1 MFYQDEYTRPLL
13 ENLMPWK
20 EPGKGDKDPWKSG
33 GEQPPDLEEIFKN
46 VSGRLQSIF
55 GGGSGKSNGT
65 TKGGYAGS
73 GGAFSLILL
82 LIIFWVGWDSVH
94 IIDEAENGVVL
105 RFGKYSRMLQP
116 GFNLTLPRPFET
128 LTKVNINNVRVV
140 EDRGHM
146 LTGDENLVEFVYKVQ
161 YRINNAQHFLFNVR
175 DPELTLRQAA
185 ESALRESVG
194 TNTLDAILE
203 GTARTKVRIETQRV
217 LQETLDLYGAGL
229 QVTEFNLVD
238 VNVPMQVRESYS
250 DVIRAREDRER
261 FKEEARVHAN
271 SVIPG
276 ARGTAARIEQEAAGY
291 RAATIALAEG
301 EASRFLQ
308 VLAEYQL
315 APAITRKR
323 MYLETME
330 NVMMRNKKVFL
341 DIESS
346 GNILYL
352 PLDQAANGVNPS
364 RIVPPINPT
373 GTTGVDSPGGS
384 GTTRGKSREGRR

>member
-1 MFYQDEYTRPLL
+1 
-13 ENLMPWK
+13 MPWK

-33 GEQPPDLEEIFKN
+33 GQQPPDLEEIFGNLSK
-46 VSGRLQSIF
+46 RLQSLF
-55 GGGSGKSNGT
+55 GGGNSR
-65 TKGGYAGS
+65 GS
-73 GGAFSLILL
+73 GSADGDSGGSSGAAGAFSLILL

-94 IIDEAENGVVL
+94 VIDEAENGVVL
-105 RFGKYSRMLQP
+105 RFGKYARTLEP

-146 LTGDENLVEFVYKVQ
+146 LTEDENLVEFVYKVQ
-161 YRINNAQHFLFNVR
+161 YRINNAQYFLFLVR

-194 TNTLDAILE
+194 TNSLDAILE
-203 GTARTKVRIETQRV
+203 GNARTKVRIETQRV
-217 LQETLDLYGAGL
+217 LQETLDLYQAGL

-238 VNVPMQVRESYS
+238 VNVPMQVREAYS

-261 FKEEARVHAN
+261 FTEEARVHAN

-291 RAATIALAEG
+291 KASTIALAEG
-301 EASRFLQ
+301 EASRFSQ
-308 VLAEYQL
+308 VLTEYRL
-315 APAITRKR
+315 APEITRKR
-323 MYLETME
+323 LYLETME
-330 NVMMRNKKVFL
+330 SVLSRNRKVFL
-341 DIESS
+341 DVESS

-352 PLDQAANGVNPS
+352 PLDQSGSGVNPS
-364 RIVPPINPT
+364 SILPPIKGSVPVGDNS
-373 GTTGVDSPGGS
+373 GDSS
-384 GTTRGKSREGRR
+384 KESRNKSREGRR